1 MRIFLGLITILLLSN
16 CGGTPSKVENED
28 SMQDIQQLLI
38 GTYTKKEGHVDGK
51 AEGVYIYDFNLENG
65 SIEQKGV
72 IPGLI
77 NPSFLTISSDGKSV
91 YVVNE
96 TGPDVDTTASI
107 TAFSRNIETGELS
120 KLNEQPTFSFAP
132 CHVSID
138 HSGQYVMVANYIGG
152 IIAIYPRKDD
162 GSLGVATDIVRLE
175 GSGSHAEQESSHPH
189 CILSSPDNKYIYVP
203 DKGTD
208 KVMAFQLQDG
218 QLIAAQPAFANVQTG
233 AGPRHISFHPREAY
247 AYLINELDASINA
260 FQYYAATGRLEEIQ
274 RISTLPSDYSGFNA
288 CADIHLTPNGKFLY
302 GSNRGH
308 NSIAIYRVDQQSGKL
323 TLMGHEST
331 RGDFPRNFMIDN
343 SGRWLLVANQNSDN
357 IAIFEI
363 DQETGLLNFEQEI
376 DCKTPVCIQQIP

>member
-1 MRIFLGLITILLLSN
+1 MRIILGVLTVLLLSN
-16 CGGTPSKVENED
+16 CGGTLEKVENEET
-28 SMQDIQQLLI
+28 MPNIQQLLI

-51 AEGVYIYDFNLENG
+51 AEGVYLYDFNAEQG
-65 SIEQKGV
+65 SIEHKGV

-96 TGPDVDTTASI
+96 TGPDVDTTAFI
-107 TAFSRNIETGELS
+107 TAFSRNTETGELS
-120 KLNEQPTFSFAP
+120 KLNEQPTYSFAP
-132 CHVSID
+132 CYVSID
-138 HSGQYVMVANYIGG
+138 QSGQYVMVANYVGG
-152 IIAIYPRKDD
+152 IIAIYPRKED
-162 GSLGVATDIVRLE
+162 GSLGKASDIVQLE
-175 GSGSHAEQESSHPH
+175 GSGPHAEQESSHPH
-189 CILSSPDNKYIYVP
+189 CMIASPDNKYVYVP

-208 KVMAFQLQDG
+208 KVMAFQIHNGKLS
-218 QLIAAQPAFANVQTG
+218 AAQPAFTSIQAG
-233 AGPRHISFHPREAY
+233 AGPRHISFHPKEAF

-260 FQYYAATGRLEEIQ
+260 FQYHAPTGRLEEIQ
-274 RISTLPSDYSGFNA
+274 HISTLPSDYSGFNA

-308 NSIAIYRVDQQSGKL
+308 NSIAIYRVDQKTGKL

-331 RGDFPRNFMIDN
+331 RGDFPRNFMIDS

-363 DQETGLLNFEQEI
+363 DQETGLLNFKQEI